1 MVTMTIYQS
10 AAPSPSRGSQLTWG
24 MRVCSLCWLLS
35 LAACNSESYSSRN
48 TASYNGDDR
57 SSSSSSSSSGSIS
70 CPAPHSPDPIIPAN
84 DAVAFA
90 LQMGIGWNLGNS
102 LEAIGGETAWGN
114 PLVDQ
119 ELITA
124 IKNAGFDTI
133 RIPVAWSKFSD
144 PDNFIIDS
152 PWMNRVE
159 QVVNYALTANM
170 YVIMNIHWDGGWMNH
185 PTYANQ
191 ASINNRLS
199 IMWGQIASRFQA
211 YDHRLLFAGT
221 NEVMFEGDFGTPT
234 EEYYTVQNSFNQT
247 FVTAVR
253 ATGDGDT
260 DVTDGNANT
269 DRYLV
274 VQGFNTNINHTVNFA
289 DIPADTVAGRLMMEV
304 HYYDPFNFTLNNDNV
319 TTSWPSTTETWAN
332 ESWVDSQ
339 FQKMK
344 TNFVDLGIPVILG
357 EYSAMHREDV
367 VGHENSRICWN
378 QYVTNSAVNHGMVPV
393 YWDAGFTGQ
402 HGSGLFNRNNGDQ
415 VYPDIIDALVTA
427 DDD

>member
-1 MVTMTIYQS
+1 MIIRNSRRTI
-10 AAPSPSRGSQLTWG
+10 
-24 MRVCSLCWLLS
+24 CSLYLLFTVI
-35 LAACNSESYSSRN
+35 LAACSGGGGSRSDNGSDDGSS
-48 TASYNGDDR
+48 GGG
-57 SSSSSSSSSGSIS
+57 SSSSSSSSTSGSS
-70 CPAPHSPDPIIPAN
+70 ECPSPDASDPIIPAS
-84 DAVAFA
+84 DAVVFA
-90 LQMGIGWNLGNS
+90 RQMGIGWNLGNS
-102 LEAIGGETAWGN
+102 LEAIVSGTPGNETAWGN
-114 PLVDQ
+114 PAVTQD
-119 ELITA
+119 LINDVKA
-124 IKNAGFDTI
+124 AGFDTI

-144 PDNFIIDS
+144 PATFEIDDE
-152 PWMNRVE
+152 WMDRVE
-159 QVVNYALTANM
+159 EVVNYALTADM
-170 YVIMNIHWDGGWMNH
+170 YTIINIHWDGGWMNH

-199 IMWGQIASRFQA
+199 IMWGQIATRFQA

-260 DVTDGNANT
+260 DVADGNANT

-289 DIPADTVAGRLMMEV
+289 VIPTDTVNNRLLMEV
-304 HYYDPFNFTLNNDNV
+304 HYYDPYNFTLNPANV
-319 TTSWPSTTETWAN
+319 TTQWPSTTETWAN

-339 FQKMK
+339 FQKMR

-357 EYSAMHREDV
+357 EYSAMRRQDIPD
-367 VGHENSRICWN
+367 HEASRLCWN
-378 QYVTNSAVNHGMVPV
+378 QYITNSAVNHGLVPI

-402 HGSGLFNRNNGDQ
+402 HGSGLFNRNNGSQ
-415 VYPDIIDALVTA
+415 VYPAIINAIVTA
-427 DDD
+427 DDP